1 MNRQRGTDGNR
12 RAFQK
17 GKLRPFHGLIPSVPI
32 PSVPLRK
39 NNAGTD
45 GKGHKLS
52 PSPVLGFVGSGTT
65 GNRREPTGTDGTGN
79 RVQFLFWCMPLAGA
93 GQPQHQSNARNNAGT
108 GQANNCASSG
118 PGWARSKRIVPQSV
132 FLLRD
137 NRASYPLP
145 VLALLPSFPAGI
157 AARWRVR
164 AAPLAGVRLASRHH
178 WNAVWRLHCPPD
190 STLSHCM
197 REHI

>member
-65 GNRREPTGTDGTGN
+65 GNRREPTEQVTGFN
-79 RVQFLFWCMPLAGA
+79 SLSGA
-93 GQPQHQSNARNNAGT
+93 
-108 GQANNCASSG
+108 CL
-118 PGWARSKRIVPQSV
+118 WLV
-132 FLLRD
+132 RD
-137 NRASYPLP
+137 NRNTSATQGTMPERDR
-145 VLALLPSFPAGI
+145 ATGTF
-157 AARWRVR
+157 AARH
-164 AAPLAGVRLASRHH
+164 AHGQ
-178 WNAVWRLHCPPD
+178 NA
-190 STLSHCM
+190 
-197 REHI
+197 

>member
-79 RVQFLFWCMPLAGA
+79 RVQFPFWCMPLAGA
-93 GQPQHQSNARNNAGT
+93 RQPQHQRNARNNAGT
-108 GQANNCASSG
+108 GQGNRHVCSAAC
-118 PGWARSKRIVPQSV
+118 ARSKRIGQKLAFPTTRQPRIVSAARPGPVAIVSGW
-132 FLLRD
+132 
-137 NRASYPLP
+137 YP
-145 VLALLPSFPAGI
+145 
-157 AARWRVR
+157 ARWRACCCPR
-164 AAPLAGVRLASRHH
+164 AGVRLASRFR
-178 WNAVWRLHCPPD
+178 WNAVWRLYSPPD

-197 REHI
+197 RERI